1 MSDRIRIVVADDH
14 PMFRAGVIQTL
25 KLAKRFDVVGEGS
38 SASEAIKLA
47 KELLPAVVLLD
58 IEMPGGGIKAA
69 EEISRSC
76 PDIQTVI
83 LTVSESEENVAGAL
97 QAGVRG
103 YVLKGSC
110 GSELVHVL
118 EAISKGES
126 YVSPGL
132 AARLFT
138 QQRQKATARPEEE
151 LYELTARERQIMDQ
165 VSTGLTNK
173 EIARNLSLSEKT
185 IKHYMSNIMQKLQ
198 VRNRVEA
205 VLQMRRRL
213 S

>member
-1 MSDRIRIVVADDH
+1 MSDRIRIVVVDDH
-14 PMFRAGVIQTL
+14 PLFRAGVIQTL
-25 KLAKRFDVVGEGS
+25 KLAKRFDVVGEGG
-38 SASEAIKLA
+38 SATEAVQLA
-47 KELLPAVVLLD
+47 KEHLPTVILLD
-58 IEMPGGGIKAA
+58 ISMPGGGMAAAA
-69 EEISRSC
+69 EINRTCPEIQ
-76 PDIQTVI
+76 IVV
-83 LTVSESEENVAGAL
+83 LTVSELEENVAEAL
-97 QAGVRG
+97 QSGVRG

-110 GSELVHVL
+110 GPELVHVL
-118 EAISKGES
+118 EAVCRGES

-138 QQRQKATARPEEE
+138 QQRQKASIRPEED
-151 LYELTARERQIMDQ
+151 LYELTSRERQIMDQ

-205 VLQMRRRL
+205 VLQMKRRL
-213 S
+213 Q